1 MRSHYWTIGPFA
13 DWLRGTPKL
22 KCGTSEEWNE
32 WEDRAKAAHPIR
44 WWIAE
49 EGLDHLQKFVYYIP
63 DRLNDI
69 RYYINNRWVSHSH
82 RLTAHPRDIK
92 PGNWCDVGN
101 RFLPCLFNELVDF
114 VEIEQAWHHCIW
126 SDEAKTKFNVPWYR
140 KGWLRWRTWRCP
152 EAGLEYLRWAS
163 TLTNEEFLDE
173 SEKHLAEPTYQAKA
187 AKEIIELYT
196 WWTVT
201 YRNRPDAYDASGWSA
216 YCEASRA
223 ANGGRLSF
231 GSADKTPELKKMSE
245 EAHEKL
251 KEIEEAYTKEDEEMM
266 IRLIKIRESLWT

>member
-1 MRSHYWTIGPFA
+1 MRANYWSCSEFA

-22 KCGTSEEWNE
+22 KAGTGKEWRL
-32 WEDRAKAAHPIR
+32 WKKAAKETHPIR
-44 WWIAE
+44 FWIVE
-49 EGLDHLQKFVYYIP
+49 EGLDYIQNFVNWP
-63 DRLNDI
+63 ADKLNDV
-69 RYYINNRWVSHSH
+69 RYYINNRWVSRTHS
-82 RLTAHPRDIK
+82 LTAHPRDIK

-126 SDEAKTKFNVPWYR
+126 SDEAKTKFETPWWR

-152 EAGLEYLRWAS
+152 EAGMEYLKWAS

-173 SEKHLAEPTYQAKA
+173 GEKHKAEPTYQAKA

-196 WWTVT
+196 WWKEV
-201 YRNRPDAYDASGWSA
+201 YPNRPDVHDASGWTA
-216 YCEASRA
+216 YCEMRRN
-223 ANGGRLSF
+223 NGYDF
-231 GSADKTPELKKMSE
+231 FDMEDKTE
-245 EAHEKL
+245 EEQEQCHTALDKSQ
-251 KEIEEAYTKEDEEMM
+251 EIEKAYRDEDEAMM